1 MANVKLKRRA
11 TATRNNGHPTNRKIA
26 STNFTTP
33 SPQNQERISNSNGRV
48 LRHIN
53 TQRQLYTTIKDIT
66 SDLRKDGIPT
76 KDIYRSISYLS
87 AKGYICLTQNG
98 EAVKITSQ
106 GIRLLAGS
114 VIDKNIA
121 L

>member
-1 MANVKLKRRA
+1 MSLKRKERA
-11 TATRNNGHPTNRKIA
+11 VATRNSGHPAKIKLYTNNSI
-26 STNFTTP
+26 TP

-53 TQRQLYTTIKDIT
+53 SQRQLYTSIKDIT
-66 SDLRKDGIPT
+66 SDLRKEGISA
-76 KDIYRSISYLS
+76 KDICRSISCLS
-87 AKGYICLTQNG
+87 AKGYICFTKNG

>member
-1 MANVKLKRRA
+1 MSFTRKERA
-11 TATRNNGHPTNRKIA
+11 TATRNNGRPTNKKFYMN
-26 STNFTTP
+26 NFNTS
-33 SPQNQERISNSNGRV
+33 SPQNQERFSNSNSRL

-53 TQRQLYTTIKDIT
+53 TQRKLYTSIKDIT
-66 SDLRKDGIPT
+66 SDSRKEGIPA
-76 KDIYRSISYLS
+76 KDICRSISYLS
-87 AKGYICLTQNG
+87 AKRYICLTKNG

>member
-1 MANVKLKRRA
+1 MRVRRKERA
-11 TATRNNGHPTNRKIA
+11 TATRNSSRPAKIKLHTNN
-26 STNFTTP
+26 STTT

-53 TQRQLYTTIKDIT
+53 CQRQLYTAIKDIT

-76 KDIYRSISYLS
+76 KDICRSIAYLT
-87 AKGYICLTQNG
+87 AKGYISLAKNG

-106 GIRLLAGS
+106 GILLLAGS
-114 VIDKNIA
+114 SIDKNIA

>member
-1 MANVKLKRRA
+1 MANVKLKGRA
-11 TATRNNGHPTNRKIA
+11 AATRNSSRPVKIKPNISN
-26 STNFTTP
+26 STTT

-53 TQRQLYTTIKDIT
+53 IQRQLYTAIKDIT
-66 SDLRKDGIPT
+66 SDLRKDGIPV
-76 KDIYRSISYLS
+76 KDICRSISYLS
-87 AKGYICLTQNG
+87 AKGYISLTKNG

-114 VIDKNIA
+114 DIDKNIA
-121 L
+121 V

>member
-1 MANVKLKRRA
+1 MRVRRKERA
-11 TATRNNGHPTNRKIA
+11 TATRNNGHPTSRKIA
-26 STNFTTP
+26 TPNFTTP
-33 SPQNQERISNSNGRV
+33 NPQNQERISNSNGRV

-53 TQRQLYTTIKDIT
+53 TQRQLYTAIKDIT

-87 AKGYICLTQNG
+87 AKGYISLTKNG
-98 EAVKITSQ
+98 EAVKMTSQ

-114 VIDKNIA
+114 SIDKNIA

>member
-1 MANVKLKRRA
+1 MRVRRKERA
-11 TATRNNGHPTNRKIA
+11 TATRNSGHPAKIKLHTNN
-26 STNFTTP
+26 STTT
-33 SPQNQERISNSNGRV
+33 SPQNQERFSNSNGRV
-48 LRHIN
+48 LRRIN
-53 TQRQLYTTIKDIT
+53 CQRQLYTAIKDIT
-66 SDLRKDGIPT
+66 SNLRKDGIPA
-76 KDIYRSISYLS
+76 KDICRSISYLS
-87 AKGYICLTQNG
+87 AKGYICLTKNG